1 MGRRPPIDFAAGTC
15 HEGISAGAGGSVD
28 GKENI
33 GVGAGVDAD
42 TEDEY
47 DAEDVTEDRTPDFL
61 LPEFD
66 IIPCGSRTD
75 SLL

>member
-1 MGRRPPIDFAAGTC
+1 MGRRPPIDIVAGTC
-15 HEGISAGAGGSVD
+15 HEGVSTGAGGSVD

-47 DAEDVTEDRTPDFL
+47 DAEDVIEDRTLDFL

-66 IIPCGSRTD
+66 IILCGSRKD